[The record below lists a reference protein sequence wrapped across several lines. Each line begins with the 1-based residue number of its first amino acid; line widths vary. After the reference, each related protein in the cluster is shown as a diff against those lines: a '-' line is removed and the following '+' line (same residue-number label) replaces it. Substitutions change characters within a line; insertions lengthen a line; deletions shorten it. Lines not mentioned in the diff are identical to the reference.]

1 MDKPLPE
8 RSHVEGPVRRPLLRG
23 VHHLALNTDNLC
35 ATLDFW
41 VRILGMPLVHGLTT
55 GAGGAARAVTRGNP
69 PYEAIPHFF
78 VDMGGDSTVAFFEY
92 PRDQNIPKADRNH
105 LATMQH
111 VSFAASPSR
120 FVEMQARLKRNGVEI
135 TFGPKVVMPPNIQ
148 SMYFYDPNGIRL
160 EITADM
166 DGDED
171 DLKLIRSVTQD
182 RATLKS
188 ELEKISA
195 DASWI
200 EGMLECMPEAPPL
213 YPPKG

>member
-1 MDKPLPE
+1 MLKRVRNFFRLS
-8 RSHVEGPVRRPLLRG
+8 RSI
-23 VHHLALNTDNLC
+23 
-35 ATLDFW
+35 F
-41 VRILGMPLVHGLTT
+41 LT
-55 GAGGAARAVTRGNP
+55 
-69 PYEAIPHFF
+69 EC
-78 VDMGGDSTVAFFEY
+78 
-92 PRDQNIPKADRNH
+92 
-105 LATMQH
+105 
-111 VSFAASPSR
+111 VSFAASPGR
-120 FVEMQARLKRNGVEI
+120 FVEMQDRLKRNGVEI

-188 ELEKISA
+188 ELQKISA

-213 YPPKG
+213 FLQTTI